1 MKELEKLKALKNTIQ
16 HLLPEPFD
24 IQLEQLLNKKVNSC
38 WEGNVKGFWLKIP
51 IDEQNQFN
59 RSITRAKIEISFL
72 KPIEYSQIKFEI
84 TEGYKDY
91 LSDEE
96 NDINDINDI
105 VMALH
110 NKDLV
115 AINSKHLINTILFT
129 LDINVL
135 DEDFLARQI
144 YLKQEQGLN
153 RTLRKIQNQQVEER
167 GLEFLLSIADKVS
180 NLDETTL
187 REIYENKG
195 KFFQEFRD
203 SEDFALNTKKLKAAE
218 DAYMN
223 TKSDK

>member
-1 MKELEKLKALKNTIQ
+1 MKELEKLKALKNTIK

-38 WEGNVKGFWLKIP
+38 WKGNVKGFWLKIP
-51 IDEQNQFN
+51 TDEQNQFN

-72 KPIEYSQIKFEI
+72 KPIEDSQIKFEI
-84 TEGYKDY
+84 TKGYKDY

-96 NDINDINDI
+96 NDINDI

-110 NKDLV
+110 NKNLV
-115 AINSKHLINTILFT
+115 ASNSKHLINTILFT
-129 LDINVL
+129 LNINVL

-144 YLKQEQGLN
+144 YLKQEHGLS

-180 NLDETTL
+180 NLDETEL
-187 REIYENKG
+187 RKIYENKE

-203 SEDFALNTKKLKAAE
+203 SEDFVLNTKKLKAAE
-218 DAYMN
+218 QAYLN
-223 TKSDK
+223 T

>member
-1 MKELEKLKALKNTIQ
+1 MKELEKLKALNNTIK

-51 IDEQNQFN
+51 IDEQTQFN

-72 KPIEYSQIKFEI
+72 KPIKDSQIKFEF
-84 TEGYKDY
+84 TKGYKGY

-96 NDINDINDI
+96 NDINDI

-110 NKDLV
+110 NKNLV
-115 AINSKHLINTILFT
+115 ASNSKHLIDTILFT
-129 LDINVL
+129 LNINVL

-144 YLKQEQGLN
+144 YLKQEQDLI
-153 RTLRKIQNQQVEER
+153 RTLRKIQSQQVEEK

-180 NLDETTL
+180 NLDKTEL

-195 KFFQEFRD
+195 KFFQELRD
-203 SEDFALNTKKLKAAE
+203 SEDFILNTKKLKAAE
-218 DAYMN
+218 QAYLN
-223 TKSDK
+223 T

>member
-1 MKELEKLKALKNTIQ
+1 MKELEKLKALNNTIK

-72 KPIEYSQIKFEI
+72 KPIEDSQIKFEI
-84 TEGYKDY
+84 TKGYKDY

-96 NDINDINDI
+96 NDINDI

-110 NKDLV
+110 NKNLV
-115 AINSKHLINTILFT
+115 ASNSKHLINTILFT
-129 LDINVL
+129 LNINVL

-144 YLKQEQGLN
+144 YLKQEQGLS

-180 NLDETTL
+180 NLDETEL
-187 REIYENKG
+187 REIYENKE

-203 SEDFALNTKKLKAAE
+203 SEDFVLNTKKLKAAE
-218 DAYMN
+218 QAYLN
-223 TKSDK
+223 T